1 MRRSLFIGGSSSVQW
16 RKVGRSWRLNILP
29 LGGMTIAYR
38 PIWLE
43 HCGCV
48 RHTCLPIASSDHV
61 IRSIGRFKLVIDLR
75 HHASRNLFLTCGTCF
90 KIYSTA
96 ENIIIVSLNTVI
108 PNIVIVK
115 LGKVTWCLHKR
126 IIYSHPVLAT
136 FFNVVFWVMHTAY
149 WHKSVFSVVMC
160 LSRQVDSLVSRLR
173 KDNGWW
179 LRMYFRCL
187 LCVRIEI
194 DQLHCMNC

>member
-1 MRRSLFIGGSSSVQW
+1 MNCLLVGELSRIQLFASTI
-16 RKVGRSWRLNILP
+16 KRLGCLAQLRYIWAKRPTSNIWP

-48 RHTCLPIASSDHV
+48 RHTYLPIASSDHV

-75 HHASRNLFLTCGTCF
+75 QRNLFLTWPCGTCF
-90 KIYSTA
+90 KVYSTA

-136 FFNVVFWVMHTAY
+136 FLT
-149 WHKSVFSVVMC
+149 
-160 LSRQVDSLVSRLR
+160 
-173 KDNGWW
+173 
-179 LRMYFRCL
+179 
-187 LCVRIEI
+187 
-194 DQLHCMNC
+194 